1 MKTAYFR
8 TAIRAALLAGTFT
21 AVAVSLATAAAPE
34 PEEPQTIPIDWIERP
49 FAGVVYEP
57 VDEGARP

>member
-8 TAIRAALLAGTFT
+8 AAIRAALLAGTFT
-21 AVAVSLATAAAPE
+21 AVAVSLATAAPE
-34 PEEPQTIPIDWIERP
+34 PEEPQAIPIDWIERP

-57 VDEGARP
+57 VNEGAQP